1 MKDKFSKIL
10 VAIDGSKESMDAAE
24 YAVAIAKKH
33 NAALVALH
41 VLPIWFTE
49 ELRDYP
55 ESNGVSGDAS
65 ITSIKGIKESYRL
78 EAEENWFNK
87 IRQMSKEKEKENG
100 IVTTINF
107 SSDVIFPNKSVV
119 AEIVD
124 YAENNNIDL
133 IVIGTRG
140 RSGLR
145 RLLLGSVASGVVTYA
160 HCPVLV
166 IK

>member
-10 VAIDGSKESMDAAE
+10 VAVDGSKESMDAAE

-49 ELRDYP
+49 ELRYYM
-55 ESNGVSGDAS
+55 ESNGVSGVTY
-65 ITSIKGIKESYRL
+65 ITSKKGIIESYKL

-87 IRQMSKEKEKENG
+87 IRQMSKEKENG
-100 IVTTINF
+100 IVTINF

-124 YAENNNIDL
+124 YAENNNFDL

-140 RSGLR
+140 RSGVK

-160 HCPVLV
+160 HCHVLV

>member
-1 MKDKFSKIL
+1 
-10 VAIDGSKESMDAAE
+10 MDAAE
-24 YAVAIAKKH
+24 YAVAIAKKY

-41 VLPIWFTE
+41 VLPEEIRYHTE
-49 ELRDYP
+49 FNRVNADTP
-55 ESNGVSGDAS
+55 T
-65 ITSIKGIKESYRL
+65 TSIKGILESYRL
-78 EAEENWFNK
+78 EAEEEQFNK
-87 IRQMSKEKEKENG
+87 IRQMGKEKGNG

-107 SSDVIFPNKSVV
+107 SSDVILPNKSVV

-133 IVIGTRG
+133 LAIGTRG
-140 RSGLR
+140 RSGVR

>member
-1 MKDKFSKIL
+1 MKEKFSKIL

-24 YAVAIAKKH
+24 YAVAITKKH
-33 NAALVALH
+33 NAALVALQ
-41 VLPIWFTE
+41 VVPVWFTE
-49 ELRDYP
+49 EMRDYT
-55 ESNGVSGDAS
+55 ESNGVSGGAY
-65 ITSIKGIKESYRL
+65 ITSIKGIIKSYRL
-78 EAEENWFNK
+78 EAEEKWFNK
-87 IRQMSKEKEKENG
+87 IRQMGKEKGNG
-100 IVTTINF
+100 IDTTINL
-107 SSDVIFPNKSVV
+107 SSDVIVPNKSII

-140 RSGLR
+140 RSGVR